1 MMEPR
6 EAVRRLVA
14 FVDAAPA
21 LDETAQAAR
30 IVLQALKERDSLVRE
45 IEAPVRLMT
54 ARLEAVLP

>member
-1 MMEPR
+1 MDAR
-6 EAVRRLVA
+6 EAVRKLVA
-14 FVDAAPA
+14 FVESAPTH
-21 LDETAQAAR
+21 DETAQAAR